1 MSKSRNIPFH
11 NLQTEAWQ
19 NLAMLALFVFYLG
32 QVSWSFVSGGPLAG
46 SVGSDF
52 RAFWSAGYI
61 ANTSGYASVYDLA
74 RMAEV
79 QKQIAPPANSDIPFE
94 VAPVQELPIF
104 ITVLQVFALIPPLPS
119 YIIWFVLNLIGY
131 FLYIRFF
138 LRKLEVTGW
147 QRLAIMGVLAFP
159 SYKNLYDG
167 QINLP
172 LLICVG
178 EFIRQVHDR
187 RDFRAGLWLGGLI
200 LKPQLLILIGPVLL
214 LQRKWKLLGGFSTT
228 VFVTLVSSL
237 LLGKMASFIGMA
249 DIYYKFSSG
258 LPNVNIVAENMMNWR
273 MLAIRLGT
281 FLPMTVSWGIAAAG
295 MAATVLLTF
304 ILWQKPG
311 PTFSTGFLIAF
322 TGTLAATLAVTWHSH
337 NHMAMVLIPPLLY
350 LYAKKILPGRLFNG
364 WVFGLLFVI
373 EFITLPVKLLGLER
387 YNALPGLTGFCMLT
401 FNMIFLVWACQAT
414 RIIGS
419 AK

>member
-1 MSKSRNIPFH
+1 
-11 NLQTEAWQ
+11 
-19 NLAMLALFVFYLG
+19 
-32 QVSWSFVSGGPLAG
+32 
-46 SVGSDF
+46 
-52 RAFWSAGYI
+52 
-61 ANTSGYASVYDLA
+61 
-74 RMAEV
+74 
-79 QKQIAPPANSDIPFE
+79 
-94 VAPVQELPIF
+94 
-104 ITVLQVFALIPPLPS
+104 
-119 YIIWFVLNLIGY
+119 
-131 FLYIRFF
+131 
-138 LRKLEVTGW
+138 
-147 QRLAIMGVLAFP
+147 
-159 SYKNLYDG
+159 
-167 QINLP
+167 
-172 LLICVG
+172 
-178 EFIRQVHDR
+178 
-187 RDFRAGLWLGGLI
+187 
-200 LKPQLLILIGPVLL
+200 
-214 LQRKWKLLGGFSTT
+214 
-228 VFVTLVSSL
+228 
-237 LLGKMASFIGMA
+237 
-249 DIYYKFSSG
+249 
-258 LPNVNIVAENMMNWR
+258 MMNWR